1 MRQLPPHSRPNPPSP
16 VPRPPSALRNVYDPE
31 RVAELDA
38 RIRALRPDAAR
49 QWGKMSL
56 PQAVAHM
63 AIGFESALGDVEIKR
78 VFLGRLIGGFV
89 KGMVVNDDKPLRQN
103 SPTAPEFIITNTPD
117 LERERARL
125 LALLHRFADG
135 GPTACTKNPH
145 GFFGPMTPDEWA
157 VLLYKHTDHHLRQFS
172 A

>member
-1 MRQLPPHSRPNPPSP
+1 MKS
-16 VPRPPSALRNVYDPE
+16 VYDPE

-38 RIRALRPDAAR
+38 RIRALRPDAER

-56 PQAVAHM
+56 PQAVSHM
-63 AIGFESALGDVEIKR
+63 AIGFESALGDVKIKR

-89 KGMVVNDDKPLRQN
+89 KKMALNDDKPLGKN
-103 SPTAPEFIITNTPD
+103 SPTAPEFIITDSPD
-117 LERERARL
+117 LERERTRL
-125 LALLHRFADG
+125 LGLLHRFADG
-135 GPTACTKNPH
+135 GRAACTTNPH

>member
-1 MRQLPPHSRPNPPSP
+1 MNS
-16 VPRPPSALRNVYDPE
+16 VYDPE
-31 RVAELDA
+31 RIAELDS
-38 RIRALRPDAAR
+38 RIRSLRPDAER
-49 QWGKMSL
+49 QWGKMTL

-78 VFLGRLIGGFV
+78 LFLGRLIGGFV
-89 KGMVVNDDKPLRQN
+89 KRMVVNDDKPLQRN
-103 SPTAPEFIITNTPD
+103 SPTAPEFIIANTPD
-117 LERERARL
+117 LERERTRL
-125 LALLHRFADG
+125 LAGLHRFSDG
-135 GPTACTKNPH
+135 GPKVCTTNPH